1 MPLEERIKEDMEAS
15 IALKQRAMRDLKP
28 VAEAARLLI
37 EVFSSGKR
45 AFFCGNGGSAA
56 DAQHLAAELLGK
68 FRKVRPSL
76 PALAL
81 HTNTSAVTAIAND
94 FSYDEVF
101 VRQLEGLAGPGDA
114 LIGIST
120 SGCSANVV
128 NAVRWGA
135 EHGMI
140 TIGLTGEGGGDMKP
154 YCKVLLEAPS
164 HDTPRIQELHITW
177 GHIIC
182 ALVEERL
189 FP

>member
-1 MPLEERIKEDMEAS
+1 MEERIKEDMEAS

-37 EVFSSGKR
+37 GVFSSGKR

-94 FSYDEVF
+94 SLTMRYSCDSSKDSLG
-101 VRQLEGLAGPGDA
+101 RGCL
-114 LIGIST
+114 GIST

-135 EHGMI
+135 EHDMI
-140 TIGLTGEGGGDMKP
+140 TIGLTGEGG
-154 YCKVLLEAPS
+154 A
-164 HDTPRIQELHITW
+164 I
-177 GHIIC
+177 
-182 ALVEERL
+182 
-189 FP
+189 